1 VFLSTAFKNVDNAVQ
16 NSVEQASGGTFATK
30 DYIGTLSN
38 GGVGLAPFH
47 DFASKIPQA
56 LQSQL
61 TQLKQDIISGK
72 ITITSPSQP
81 KG

>member
-1 VFLSTAFKNVDNAVQ
+1 MFLSTAEKNIADAVTKA
-16 NSVEQASGGTFATK
+16 VEDAAGGTFPTT

-47 DFASKIPQA
+47 DFDSKVD
-56 LQSQL
+56 S
-61 TQLKQDIISGK
+61 TLKSELDQVKADIIRGK

-81 KG
+81 K